1 MPAISSTIPFLIAKA
16 HAYHASAPTH
26 MQIQAM
32 LNATKVS
39 EIETILQSTGYSTIL
54 NEVRPSVN
62 LPDFEVA
69 MRRDYAKL
77 LNRYQIAASPDI
89 ADLLHA
95 YAMRIEAENMD
106 LILQAILR
114 GNVSEEL
121 LKDII
126 PVGKFGLPHY
136 KRMMEI
142 TKAEVATDFII
153 FPKLRKAA
161 QEALMFS
168 DDVDEQTFYL
178 SSALSHASFQLLQE
192 VAPRWIRKEIEFL
205 NLETVARS
213 IKLGIDPEPWMIPN
227 NGIVNRYTSI
237 LSSMNTPR
245 EALSFMLPHFPV
257 SAPIEIALQSSDDD
271 LVSVFEDHVLSYLF
285 HQHHRNFNI
294 YGNQKESI
302 LDFFSIKKAEIEDLS
317 RILLSKI
324 KGIPSEK
331 IQGMLMPIYR
341 R

>member
-1 MPAISSTIPFLIAKA
+1 
-16 HAYHASAPTH
+16 

-32 LNATKVS
+32 LNATTVN
-39 EIETILQSTGYSTIL
+39 EIENILQSTGYNSIL

-62 LPDFEVA
+62 LPEFEVA

-77 LNRYQIAASPDI
+77 LTQYQVAASPDVT
-89 ADLLHA
+89 DLLEA

-114 GNVSEEL
+114 NNVSDEL
-121 LKDII
+121 LHDII

-136 KRMMEI
+136 KRMTEI
-142 TKAEVATDFII
+142 KKAEVATDFII
-153 FPKLRKAA
+153 FPKLKKAA
-161 QEALMFS
+161 QEALALS
-168 DDVDEQTFYL
+168 EDIDEQTFYL
-178 SSALSHASFQLLQE
+178 SSALSHASFELLQE

-227 NGIVNRYTSI
+227 QGIVRRYTSI
-237 LSSMNTPR
+237 LSSMSTPR
-245 EALSFMLPHFPV
+245 EALSFMIPHFPV
-257 SAPIEIALQSSDDD
+257 STPLEAALQASDDD
-271 LVSVFEDHVLSYLF
+271 LVSVFEDHALLYLF

-294 YGNQKESI
+294 YGNQRESI

-324 KGIPSEK
+324 KGISSEK